1 MNLATQLAESTS
13 RNWRLTLRRHSSN
26 SHSHRARSATHR
38 RRSLGWV
45 TAYSCSCTR
54 RPTLMRLSPHLSMFA
69 TCCSSTSQGLAISRR
84 QGESAKSSIGA
95 EISMTL
101 LPSWRTEICRSMK
114 SAAWPWP
121 SEFSKTPRHRAT
133 SQLAMPFSGGFSMA
147 TQSRTREGWM
157 VSKTLSR
164 KELGDFQT
172 PPELAIDCAR
182 VLSTIQC
189 GTRRVLEPTCGE
201 GSFMLAAA
209 SVLKSSIE
217 MLGVEIQ
224 PAHADVARR
233 LLKDSVT
240 KDVAWRVEV
249 GDMFRYDL
257 GKLQWETDG
266 PLLVLGNPPWVTL
279 SDLGAMRSTQVPD
292 RANLRSVRGIDALT
306 GESNF
311 DVAEYIWMRLLTELR
326 REEPTVALLCKTS
339 VARRVLTLAAHLD
352 LHVADSFLWR
362 IDAKKAFG
370 VAVDACF
377 FAVRLDGSSHNYRCQ
392 VFESL
397 DASRSMS
404 TMGLV
409 DGALVADVDVHATSR
424 KYDGSS
430 PVEWRQ
436 GVKHDLAA
444 VMELHTDENGKLHNA
459 LGEAVEVEHDWVYPL
474 LKGADVNAGRAP
486 ERCVIVTQRSLTD
499 ETKSLRHTSPKLWSY
514 LQIHAERF
522 AARKSSI
529 YRNRA
534 AFSMFGIGP
543 YTFAPW
549 KVAVSG
555 LHKAPRFRLVGP
567 QAGRPVL
574 FDDTSYFLPCESAAE
589 AAILLSVLNSD
600 AATLLLKSLLFAD
613 AKRPVTKKLLQRID
627 LAAILRRER
636 AGVEKGAQTALDDV
650 GQHLNVA
657 AISRAADQLLEQWDE
672 GRDGLSLF
680 DFEDFAALESVGA
693 L

>member
-1 MNLATQLAESTS
+1 M
-13 RNWRLTLRRHSSN
+13 
-26 SHSHRARSATHR
+26 
-38 RRSLGWV
+38 
-45 TAYSCSCTR
+45 
-54 RPTLMRLSPHLSMFA
+54 
-69 TCCSSTSQGLAISRR
+69 
-84 QGESAKSSIGA
+84 
-95 EISMTL
+95 
-101 LPSWRTEICRSMK
+101 
-114 SAAWPWP
+114 
-121 SEFSKTPRHRAT
+121 SKT
-133 SQLAMPFSGGFSMA
+133 S
-147 TQSRTREGWM
+147 
-157 VSKTLSR
+157 SR

-172 PPELAIDCAR
+172 PRELAVECAQ
-182 VLSTIQC
+182 VLATIQR

-209 SVLKSSIE
+209 SVLEPSIE

-224 PAHADVARR
+224 PTHADAARR
-233 LLKDSVT
+233 LLNGSDT
-240 KDVAWRVEV
+240 KDVTWRVEV
-249 GDMFRYDL
+249 GDMFRHDL
-257 GKLQWETDG
+257 GKLQWEMDG

-279 SDLGAMRSTQVPD
+279 SDLGAMDSIQIPD
-292 RANLRSVRGIDALT
+292 RTNLRSVRGIDALT

-362 IDAKKAFG
+362 IDAKKSFG
-370 VAVDACF
+370 VAVDACL
-377 FAVRLDGSSHNYRCQ
+377 FAVRLDGASHNYRCQ

-397 DASRSMS
+397 DASCPTS

-409 DGALVADVDVHATSR
+409 EGALVADVDAHAASR
-424 KYDGSS
+424 QYDGSS

-444 VMELHTDENGKLHNA
+444 VMELRTDEGGKLHNA
-459 LGEAVEVEHDWVYPL
+459 LGEAVEVEDDWVYPL
-474 LKGADVNAGRAP
+474 LKGSDVNAGRSP
-486 ERCVIVTQRSLTD
+486 ERYVIVTQRSLAD
-499 ETKSLRHTSPKLWSY
+499 ETRSLRHSAPRLWSY
-514 LQIHAERF
+514 LQTHAERF

-555 LHKAPRFRLVGP
+555 LHKAPRFQLVGP
-567 QAGRPVL
+567 SEGRPVL
-574 FDDTSYFLPCESAAE
+574 VDDTSYVLPCESAAE
-589 AAILLSVLNSD
+589 AAILLSALTSE

-627 LAAILRRER
+627 LAAILRHDR
-636 AGVEKGAQTALDDV
+636 AGVEKDAQAALKKV
-650 GQHLNVA
+650 GQHLDA
-657 AISRAADQLLEQWDE
+657 TAIARIADQLLQQWGGAQDAP
-672 GRDGLSLF
+672 SLF
-680 DFEDFAALESVGA
+680 DVIDLATHEPASVH
-693 L
+693 

>member
-1 MNLATQLAESTS
+1 M
-13 RNWRLTLRRHSSN
+13 
-26 SHSHRARSATHR
+26 
-38 RRSLGWV
+38 
-45 TAYSCSCTR
+45 
-54 RPTLMRLSPHLSMFA
+54 
-69 TCCSSTSQGLAISRR
+69 
-84 QGESAKSSIGA
+84 
-95 EISMTL
+95 
-101 LPSWRTEICRSMK
+101 
-114 SAAWPWP
+114 
-121 SEFSKTPRHRAT
+121 
-133 SQLAMPFSGGFSMA
+133 
-147 TQSRTREGWM
+147 
-157 VSKTLSR
+157 SKTLSR

-172 PPELAIDCAR
+172 PRELAVECAQ
-182 VLSTIQC
+182 VLATIQC

-209 SVLKSSIE
+209 SVLDPPIE

-224 PAHADVARR
+224 PAHAEAARR
-233 LLKDSVT
+233 LLNSSAA
-240 KDVAWRVEV
+240 KDVGWRVDV
-249 GDMFRYDL
+249 GDMFRHDL
-257 GKLQWETDG
+257 GKLRWEIDG

-279 SDLGAMRSTQVPD
+279 SDLGAMDSIQIPD

-311 DVAEYIWMRLLTELR
+311 DVAEYIWMRLLTELC

-339 VARRVLTLAAHLD
+339 VARRVLTLAAHLN

-362 IDAKKAFG
+362 IDAMKTFG
-370 VAVDACF
+370 AAVDACL
-377 FAVRLDGSSHNYRCQ
+377 FAVRLDGSSHNYRCR

-397 DASRSMS
+397 DASCSTS

-409 DGALVADVDVHATSR
+409 EGALVADVDSHAASR
-424 KYDGSS
+424 QYDGSS

-444 VMELHTDENGKLHNA
+444 VMELRTDGGGKLHNS
-459 LGEAVEVEHDWVYPL
+459 LGEAVEVEDDWVYPL
-474 LKGADVNAGRAP
+474 LKGSDVNTGRAP
-486 ERCVIVTQRSLTD
+486 ERYVIVTQRSLAD
-499 ETKSLRHTSPKLWSY
+499 ETGSLRHAAPRLWSY
-514 LQIHAERF
+514 LQTHAERF

-529 YRNRA
+529 YRNRT

-567 QAGRPVL
+567 SKGLPVL

-589 AAILLSVLNSD
+589 AAILLSALTSD

-627 LAAILRRER
+627 LAEILRCDR
-636 AGVEKGAQTALDDV
+636 AGVEKDAQAALEEV
-650 GQHLNVA
+650 GQHLSAVVIARVA
-657 AISRAADQLLEQWDE
+657 DRLLQQWGNAQDAPP
-672 GRDGLSLF
+672 LF
-680 DFEDFAALESVGA
+680 DVIDLPGPEPASVH
-693 L
+693 

>member
-1 MNLATQLAESTS
+1 
-13 RNWRLTLRRHSSN
+13 
-26 SHSHRARSATHR
+26 
-38 RRSLGWV
+38 
-45 TAYSCSCTR
+45 
-54 RPTLMRLSPHLSMFA
+54 
-69 TCCSSTSQGLAISRR
+69 
-84 QGESAKSSIGA
+84 
-95 EISMTL
+95 
-101 LPSWRTEICRSMK
+101 
-114 SAAWPWP
+114 
-121 SEFSKTPRHRAT
+121 
-133 SQLAMPFSGGFSMA
+133 MP
-147 TQSRTREGWM
+147 TQSRTQEGST
-157 VSKTLSR
+157 VSKTSSR

-172 PPELAIDCAR
+172 PRELAVECAQ
-182 VLSTIQC
+182 VLATIQR

-209 SVLKSSIE
+209 SVLEPSIE

-224 PAHADVARR
+224 PTHADVARR

-370 VAVDACF
+370 VSVDACL
-377 FAVRLDGSSHNYRCQ
+377 FAVRLDRSSHNYRCQ

-397 DASRSMS
+397 DASCSTS

-409 DGALVADVDVHATSR
+409 DGALVANVDAYAESQQ
-424 KYDGSS
+424 YDGSS

-444 VMELHTDENGKLHNA
+444 VMELRADESGKLQNA
-459 LGEAVEVEHDWVYPL
+459 LGEPVEAEADWVYPL
-474 LKGADVNAGRAP
+474 LKGSDVNAGRP
-486 ERCVIVTQRSLTD
+486 PQRYVIATQRSLAD
-499 ETKSLRHTSPKLWSY
+499 DTKSLRHTAPRLWSY
-514 LQIHAERF
+514 LQSHAERF

-543 YTFAPW
+543 YTFTPW

-555 LHKAPRFRLVGP
+555 LHKAPRFQLVGP
-567 QAGRPVL
+567 SEGRPVL
-574 FDDTSYFLPCESAAE
+574 FDDTSYFLPCQSAAE
-589 AAILLSVLNSD
+589 AAILLGTLTSE
-600 AATLLLKSLLFAD
+600 AATLLLKSLLFVD

-627 LAAILRRER
+627 LAAILRHDR
-636 AGVEKGAQTALDDV
+636 AGVEKHAQAALEKV
-650 GQHLNVA
+650 GMHLDAA
-657 AISRAADQLLEQWDE
+657 AIARVADQLLQQWGGDH
-672 GRDGLSLF
+672 DVPSLF
-680 DFEDFAALESVGA
+680 DVDHLAALEPAGA

>member
-1 MNLATQLAESTS
+1 
-13 RNWRLTLRRHSSN
+13 
-26 SHSHRARSATHR
+26 
-38 RRSLGWV
+38 
-45 TAYSCSCTR
+45 
-54 RPTLMRLSPHLSMFA
+54 
-69 TCCSSTSQGLAISRR
+69 
-84 QGESAKSSIGA
+84 
-95 EISMTL
+95 
-101 LPSWRTEICRSMK
+101 
-114 SAAWPWP
+114 
-121 SEFSKTPRHRAT
+121 
-133 SQLAMPFSGGFSMA
+133 MA
-147 TQSRTREGWM
+147 TRSRTQEGSK

-172 PPELAIDCAR
+172 PRELAVECAQ
-182 VLSTIQC
+182 VLATIQP

-209 SVLKSSIE
+209 SVLEPSIE

-224 PAHADVARR
+224 PTHADVARR
-233 LLKDSVT
+233 LLNCSIT

-249 GDMFRYDL
+249 GDMFRHDL
-257 GKLQWETDG
+257 GKLQWEMDG

-279 SDLGAMRSTQVPD
+279 SDLGAMDSIQIPD
-292 RANLRSVRGIDALT
+292 RTNLRSVRGIDALT

-362 IDAKKAFG
+362 FDAKKSFG
-370 VAVDACF
+370 VAVDACL
-377 FAVRLDGSSHNYRCQ
+377 FAVRLDGASHNYRCQ

-397 DASRSMS
+397 DASRPTS

-409 DGALVADVDVHATSR
+409 EGALVADVDAHAASR
-424 KYDGSS
+424 QYDGSS

-444 VMELHTDENGKLHNA
+444 VMELRTDEGGKLHNA
-459 LGEAVEVEHDWVYPL
+459 LGEAVEVEDDWVYPL
-474 LKGADVNAGRAP
+474 LKGSDVNAGRP
-486 ERCVIVTQRSLTD
+486 PDRYVIVTQRSLAD
-499 ETKSLRHTSPKLWSY
+499 ETRSLRHTAPRLWSY
-514 LQIHAERF
+514 LQTHAERF

-567 QAGRPVL
+567 SEGWPVL

-589 AAILLSVLNSD
+589 AAILLGALTND
-600 AATLLLKSLLFAD
+600 AATLLVESLLFAD

-627 LAAILRRER
+627 LAAILRHDR
-636 AGVEKGAQTALDDV
+636 AGVEKDAQAALEEV
-650 GQHLNVA
+650 GQHLNA
-657 AISRAADQLLEQWDE
+657 TAIARVADQLLQQW
-672 GRDGLSLF
+672 GRAQDAPSLF
-680 DFEDFAALESVGA
+680 DVIDLATPEPASVH
-693 L
+693 